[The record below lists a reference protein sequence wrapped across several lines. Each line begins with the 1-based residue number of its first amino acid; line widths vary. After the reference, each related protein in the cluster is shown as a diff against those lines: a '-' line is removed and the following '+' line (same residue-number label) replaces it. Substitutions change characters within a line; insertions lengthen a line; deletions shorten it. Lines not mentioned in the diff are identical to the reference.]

1 MLQQRAGLPHALTP
15 DSLTCQFLSKVR
27 LNHSDRVMGCELGV
41 EHAVIQKWVKHIRN
55 HYFTT
60 DPFIQRNMN
69 LNNQA
74 NLRSLLQQ
82 GIDATARDQRTTAL
96 YGHLTLPGTS
106 LLVCIIDSRAVNIIQ
121 SSDSHLQKRTRSS
134 KVKSNAVQKMTVATV
149 ECLPMIKFPYHLL
162 VLMRATASI

>member
-1 MLQQRAGLPHALTP
+1 
-15 DSLTCQFLSKVR
+15 
-27 LNHSDRVMGCELGV
+27 
-41 EHAVIQKWVKHIRN
+41 
-55 HYFTT
+55 
-60 DPFIQRNMN
+60 MN

-149 ECLPMIKFPYHLL
+149 EGLPMIKFPLMVSLSPAGTDESNCEHLITIHETG
-162 VLMRATASI
+162 VLGGLRAFMDH